1 MRFMYMLSGWE
12 GSASDSYIFED
23 AWRKG
28 FTILEDRYYL
38 ADAGYVNSN
47 ALLVPYRGHVLPSSG
62 VGNCDRAMCI
72 YYFCSLCSI
81 QSILSR
87 LWNPRELF
95 NYWHVQLRN
104 VIEWIFGVMKK
115 CFQVLLLLKEYPITM
130 QVCLIS
136 ALAALYNIL
145 WIYDPDDKII
155 NEDYKPDGCDDSQM
169 YSEGIECT
177 LSTGNEEGLP
187 STEMT
192 SWRWYGRTTWFNHA
206 IDKSTFTF
214 IPS

>member
-1 MRFMYMLSGWE
+1 
-12 GSASDSYIFED
+12 
-23 AWRKG
+23 
-28 FTILEDRYYL
+28 
-38 ADAGYVNSN
+38 
-47 ALLVPYRGHVLPSSG
+47 
-62 VGNCDRAMCI
+62 
-72 YYFCSLCSI
+72 
-81 QSILSR
+81 
-87 LWNPRELF
+87 
-95 NYWHVQLRN
+95 
-104 VIEWIFGVMKK
+104 MKK

-155 NEDYKPDGCDDSQM
+155 NEDYILDGCDDSQI

-192 SWRWYGRTTWFNHA
+192 SWR
-206 IDKSTFTF
+206 
-214 IPS
+214 